1 MKINK
6 LKINAYGKLK
16 EKEIDLKNGINILY
30 GKNEAGKST
39 ILKFIVNSFYGI
51 SKNKKGKEYSDY
63 ERYLPWSGEEFS
75 GKLEYELNNKNKYEI
90 YRDFKKKNPK
100 IFNEKMEDISKEFN
114 IDKNKGNEFF
124 YEQTKIDEDL
134 FLSTIVATQQEVK
147 LEKSQQSV
155 LIQKIANLVGTG
167 DDNVSFKRAID
178 RINRRQ
184 LEEIGTERSREK
196 PINIVQRK
204 IEMLQQ
210 EKQELEK
217 YGDIKY
223 EIEDK
228 KSIFEN
234 EINQLEVENNLLK
247 EIKLLNEKEKI
258 EKEKIKIQEN
268 IEKENIQKINII
280 KNKINEIKNEN
291 KNKLINYY
299 ENNSEKNDE
308 LKINNN
314 KLKNNKK
321 INIEKNK
328 LNKKIILL
336 FILILI
342 INILQFIFIKN
353 KLINCIFLLT
363 VPMVLIYYIISKNKL
378 NKKIK
383 EQEKIEK
390 NNNEIVEKINL
401 EINNLNQEINLLEN
415 NNQEIK
421 NKINNL
427 NNNLNLKINL
437 EKEKIK
443 NNYLN
448 KIEKNKI
455 NYLINSENINFNIEN
470 LQNEINNKKIELH
483 KLELDKNNIEPKLD
497 NLSKIEE
504 GLVNNKNIMSTLQ
517 KNSISFELTKEILQA
532 SYEKMKNSVTPKFT
546 QELSNNISNIT
557 DQKYTNIMFNEEE
570 GLMVELKNG
579 NYVPASRLSVG
590 TIEQL
595 YLSLRLSMV
604 EELSEE
610 NMPIILDE
618 AFAYYDEERLINIL
632 KYIKN
637 RFKEHQII
645 LFTCT
650 NREKEILEKEK
661 MEFNFISL

>member
-16 EKEIDLKNGINILY
+16 EKEIDLKDGINILY

-39 ILKFIVNSFYGI
+39 ILKFIINSFYGI

-228 KSIFEN
+228 KSVFEN
-234 EINQLEVENNLLK
+234 EINQLEIENNLVK

-291 KNKLINYY
+291 KNKLINYD
-299 ENNSEKNDE
+299 EN
-308 LKINNN
+308 
-314 KLKNNKK
+314 
-321 INIEKNK
+321 
-328 LNKKIILL
+328 
-336 FILILI
+336 
-342 INILQFIFIKN
+342 
-353 KLINCIFLLT
+353 
-363 VPMVLIYYIISKNKL
+363 
-378 NKKIK
+378 
-383 EQEKIEK
+383 
-390 NNNEIVEKINL
+390 NL
-401 EINNLNQEINLLEN
+401 EINSKLN
-415 NNQEIK
+415 
-421 NKINNL
+421 
-427 NNNLNLKINL
+427 
-437 EKEKIK
+437 
-443 NNYLN
+443 
-448 KIEKNKI
+448 
-455 NYLINSENINFNIEN
+455 
-470 LQNEINNKKIELH
+470 INNKNN
-483 KLELDKNNIEPKLD
+483 LETTSKNNSETT
-497 NLSKIEE
+497 SKVKDKSVSKTTSKKDLE
-504 GLVNNKNIMSTLQ
+504 TT
-517 KNSISFELTKEILQA
+517 TK
-532 SYEKMKNSVTPKFT
+532 
-546 QELSNNISNIT
+546 
-557 DQKYTNIMFNEEE
+557 
-570 GLMVELKNG
+570 
-579 NYVPASRLSVG
+579 
-590 TIEQL
+590 
-595 YLSLRLSMV
+595 
-604 EELSEE
+604 
-610 NMPIILDE
+610 
-618 AFAYYDEERLINIL
+618 
-632 KYIKN
+632 
-637 RFKEHQII
+637 
-645 LFTCT
+645 
-650 NREKEILEKEK
+650 
-661 MEFNFISL
+661 

>member
-16 EKEIDLKNGINILY
+16 EKEIDLKDGINILY

-39 ILKFIVNSFYGI
+39 ILKFIINSFYGI

-228 KSIFEN
+228 KSVFEN
-234 EINQLEVENNLLK
+234 EINQLEIENNLVK

-268 IEKENIQKINII
+268 LEKENIQKINII

-291 KNKLINYY
+291 KNKLINYD
-299 ENNSEKNDE
+299 ENNLEINSELNINNKNNLEKNYE

-328 LNKKIILL
+328 INKKIILL
-336 FILILI
+336 FILVLLV
-342 INILQFIFIKN
+342 NILQFVFIKN
-353 KLINCIFLLT
+353 KLINYIFLLT
-363 VPMVLIYYIISKNKL
+363 VPMVLIYSIFSKNKL

-390 NNNEIVEKINL
+390 NNNEIIEKINL

-415 NNQEIK
+415 NN
-421 NKINNL
+421 
-427 NNNLNLKINL
+427 
-437 EKEKIK
+437 KEIK

-455 NYLINSENINFNIEN
+455 NNLINSENINFNIEN

-504 GLVNNKNIMSTLQ
+504 ELVNNKNIMSTLQ
-517 KNSISFELTKEILQA
+517 KNNISFELTKEILQA